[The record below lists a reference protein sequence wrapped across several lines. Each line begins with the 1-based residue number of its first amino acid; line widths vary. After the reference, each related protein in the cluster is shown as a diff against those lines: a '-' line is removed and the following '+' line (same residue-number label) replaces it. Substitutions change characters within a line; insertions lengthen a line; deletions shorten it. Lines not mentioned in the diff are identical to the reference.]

1 MAAWKDVL
9 LAKTLVRLSGTQRD
23 QFLQAVL
30 EHSRTVADPSE
41 TLKTALHH
49 LEAVQN
55 ATVSATETIAALRR
69 VLSAMPNDS
78 RKVFLRRI
86 DTGLLRAR
94 R

>member
-41 TLKTALHH
+41 TLKTALDR
-49 LEAVQN
+49 LETVQH
-55 ATVSATETIAALRR
+55 AKTSAAETITAVRS
-69 VLSAMPNDS
+69 VLSAMPRDS
-78 RKVFLRRI
+78 RKAFLRRI
-86 DTGLLRAR
+86 NASLLRVR